1 MVGVVTGGGWVYGIQ
16 LPVQM
21 LSLKVCDPWEDSASV
36 ADLVAVAQ
44 RAEATG
50 HTFVGV
56 CDHVAIPDDEYAAGM
71 RTTWYDTVATLGFL
85 AAHTTTVRLAS
96 TVFVAAYRHP
106 LQTASAFATI
116 DHLSGGR
123 AILGVGAGHVAGEFA
138 ALGVPFADRGAIL
151 DECLAAL
158 RGAFAEEYV
167 SFHGERFHYDRV
179 AVGPR
184 PPNGRLVTWVGGR
197 GPAAWRRV
205 GTYADGLIPMG
216 NPVGQYPEI
225 VDGIRAAAAAAGR
238 ADEHF
243 DVGYMPMP
251 AHLTGGGTEGLP
263 PTVHRSPD
271 ALAED
276 IRAARAAG
284 ANVMHLKLRAH
295 SCADY
300 LDQLDA
306 FAERVVPLVDAA

>member
-1 MVGVVTGGGWVYGIQ
+1 MVGVVTGERWVYGIQ

-21 LSLKVCDPWEDSASV
+21 LSLKVCDPWEDTATV
-36 ADLVAVAQ
+36 ADLVAIAQ

-71 RTTWYDTVATLGFL
+71 RSTWYDPIATLGFL

-96 TVFVAAYRHP
+96 MVWVAAYRHP
-106 LQTASAFATI
+106 LQTASAFATL

-138 ALGVPFADRGAIL
+138 ALGVPFAERGAIL
-151 DECLAAL
+151 DESLAAL
-158 RGAFAEEYV
+158 RGAFAGESA
-167 SFHGERFHYDRV
+167 SFHGARYAYERMG
-179 AVGPR
+179 VGPR
-184 PPNGRLVTWVGGR
+184 PVAGHLVTWVGGR
-197 GPAAWRRV
+197 GKAAWHRV
-205 GTYADGLIPMG
+205 GTYADGYVPMG
-216 NPVGQYPEI
+216 NPVAQYPEI
-225 VDGIRAAAAAAGR
+225 VAGIRAAAAAAGR
-238 ADEHF
+238 EDEPF

-251 AHLTGGGTEGLP
+251 AHLTGGATDGLP
-263 PTVHRSPD
+263 PTVHHSPE

-276 IRAARAAG
+276 LRAARAAG

-306 FAERVVPLVDAA
+306 FAELVVPLVDAA